1 MSEEPSSVD
10 FLFSW
15 SVVNDSDAALSE
27 APESDTSLSFSVSS
41 NIVSDDS
48 ELSESSLSLLSC
60 LYLLC
65 DYDLIDL

>member
-27 APESDTSLSFSVSS
+27 APESDTTLSFSVSS

-60 LYLLC
+60 LCLLC
-65 DYDLIDL
+65 DSDLIDL

>member
-1 MSEEPSSVD
+1 M
-10 FLFSW
+10 
-15 SVVNDSDAALSE
+15 VNDSDAALSE

-65 DYDLIDL
+65 DSDLIDL